1 MWKTKDNLWQTW
13 SAKLMTFVTYSQVLS
28 FDTTRTSSL
37 LCFHRSMNWKCPK
50 QQNEEYILTRSEAL
64 GPLDYEI
71 SEQETVKSIDLLK
84 TGKAPGVDNI
94 LCELLKHGKEALK
107 GPLTILFN
115 NILISGR
122 YPTLWRRGLN
132 LYQSSKKMIRPT
144 QRIIEELLS
153 YQPWERFLPQ

>member
-1 MWKTKDNLWQTW
+1 M
-13 SAKLMTFVTYSQVLS
+13 
-28 FDTTRTSSL
+28 
-37 LCFHRSMNWKCPK
+37 
-50 QQNEEYILTRSEAL
+50 
-64 GPLDYEI
+64 GPLDYET
-71 SEQETVKSIDLLK
+71 SEQEAVTAIDLIL

-122 YPTLWRRGLN
+122 YPTLWSHGLS